1 MTVPGLADDE
11 QTLAQDVLAGGSF
24 AKEAAKL
31 HHWVAHAAFFG
42 VGVHC
47 SASLEVQ
54 RLHERRGLR

>member
-1 MTVPGLADDE
+1 VTVPGLADDE

-42 VGVHC
+42 VTPQ
-47 SASLEVQ
+47 LEN
-54 RLHERRGLR
+54 LKKT